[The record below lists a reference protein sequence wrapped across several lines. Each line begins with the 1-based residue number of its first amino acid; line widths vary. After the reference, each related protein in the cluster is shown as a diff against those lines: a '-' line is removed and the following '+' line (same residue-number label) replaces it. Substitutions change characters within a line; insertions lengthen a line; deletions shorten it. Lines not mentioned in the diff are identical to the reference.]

1 MYVPVAQNKSAHSVT
16 NSTINTETTWSAFKS
31 RMNTATTWSAYKSRM
46 EWIKQRIKRQSES
59 EFTCSVV
66 KNRADSL
73 QHPISRPVDALATIP
88 RCRPIHHGVESLKC
102 DNLYKPSTGRGSKEA
117 AK

>member
-16 NSTINTETTWSAFKS
+16 NSTI
-31 RMNTATTWSAYKSRM
+31 NTATTWSAYKSRM

-66 KNRADSL
+66 KNPADSL

-88 RCRPIHHGVESLKC
+88 RCRPINHGVESLEC
-102 DNLYKPSTGRGSKEA
+102 DNLYKPSSGRGSKDA